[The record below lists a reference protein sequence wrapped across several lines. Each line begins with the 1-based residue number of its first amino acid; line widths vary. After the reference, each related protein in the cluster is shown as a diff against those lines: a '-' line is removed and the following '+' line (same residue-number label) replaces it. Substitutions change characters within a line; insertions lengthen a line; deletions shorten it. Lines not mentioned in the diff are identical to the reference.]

1 MRDLVLA
8 LIVFGTIPFIFRN
21 PFIGLLTWVWLGI
34 MNPHKLSWGWA
45 SDLPFAQIVAICML
59 LSVLLHSK
67 KLYSFP
73 KDRASI
79 TLIFFVLWLG
89 VSPLFSFH
97 PEQEFERWLQ
107 PTKII
112 FMTLMALVIVGNR
125 DQLHKLVGALALS
138 VGFFGIKGGLFTL
151 ASGGSYR
158 VWGPPGGAISD
169 NNSLAVALVMTVP
182 LFRYL
187 QLHTDNKWIRR
198 AALAAMALCAIS
210 AIGSQSRGAF
220 LAMAAIGTFLWTK
233 SRQKGLIGLLVV
245 AALPVA
251 WLLMPESWSE
261 RMSTIQTYDTDASAM
276 GRINAW
282 HTAWNLAVDRFPIG
296 AGFAFDNADV
306 FARYAPNPAN
316 ILVAHS
322 IYFQILGQHGFF
334 GLALFLMVFG
344 FTWLNFGWV
353 AQNTK
358 AKAGMEWA
366 HDLSS
371 MSQVTLTGY
380 AVGGAFLNLAFFDL
394 PYYLVVI
401 SVILRGLVRSELRDV
416 ESREKLIGKNAA
428 TPISNG

>member
-8 LIVFGTIPFIFRN
+8 LIVFGAIPFIFRN
-21 PFIGLLTWVWLGI
+21 PFVGLLMWVWLGV

-45 SDLPFAQIVAICML
+45 FDMPFAQIVAICTLVSM
-59 LSVLLHSK
+59 LLHSK
-67 KLYSFP
+67 KLYEFP
-73 KDRASI
+73 KDRAAI
-79 TLIFFVLWLG
+79 ALILFVLWLG
-89 VSPLFSFH
+89 VSPLFSFR
-97 PEQEFERWLQ
+97 PDLEFEKWLQ

-112 FMTLMALVIVGNR
+112 FMALMAMVLVGNR
-125 DQLHKLVGALALS
+125 DQLQKLVWVLALS
-138 VGFFGIKGGLFTL
+138 VGAFGIKGGLFTL

-187 QLHTDNKWIRR
+187 QLHSSNKWIKR
-198 AALAAMALCAIS
+198 ATIAAMALCAIS

-220 LAMAAIGTFLWTK
+220 LAMGAIGVFLWTK
-233 SRQKGLIGLLVV
+233 SRQKGLIGLLVI
-245 AALPVA
+245 AALPIA
-251 WLLMPESWSE
+251 WFAMPESWTA
-261 RMSTIQTYDTDASAM
+261 RMSTIQTYDQDASAL

-282 HTAWNLAVDRFPIG
+282 HMAWNLAVDRFPIG
-296 AGFAFDNADV
+296 GGFAVDNADV
-306 FARYAPNPAN
+306 FLRYAPDPTN

-322 IYFQILGQHGFF
+322 IYFQVLGQHGFM

-353 AQNTK
+353 VRNTK
-358 AKAGMEWA
+358 AVTGMEWA
-366 HDLSS
+366 HDLAA

-401 SVILRGLVRSELRDV
+401 SVILRGLVRAGLR
-416 ESREKLIGKNAA
+416 ETAA
-428 TPISNG
+428 